1 MAAGVGI
8 LWVKAEPRKL
18 AVPEEPDNS
27 TNSPSTNSPVGREP
41 SSTNPPPQPIPEL
54 LALGQELAA
63 ARQARGISLQE
74 LAGRVCIGPDQL
86 QALENADASR
96 LPEQVFVIA
105 QARRVAEILG
115 VDSDE
120 AIAALR
126 DTRGARPNLAT
137 PSNQAARPKF
147 PASSPQ
153 RASRSNAASAAGGG
167 GWLAWTLLSL
177 AGLGLAAASFYAW
190 NAWRRLPSAPTAAAP
205 QDPAPKQPAP
215 PAATSPGLS
224 PTSPTA
230 AQLVLRSKEDSWLE
244 VRDSSGRTLFEGTLK
259 GNKTFPLGQGL
270 AVMAGRPDLV
280 IVELAGQPE
289 RPLGTI
295 DQLKWHGFAP
305 PKVAPPQ
312 PLNPAPG
319 AAQP

>member
-1 MAAGVGI
+1 M
-8 LWVKAEPRKL
+8 
-18 AVPEEPDNS
+18 PEEPDNS
-27 TNSPSTNSPVGREP
+27 TNSPSTNSAVSLEP

-115 VDSDE
+115 VDPE
-120 AIAALR
+120 AAIAALR
-126 DTRGARPNLAT
+126 ATRGARPNPAT
-137 PSNQAARPKF
+137 PGNQAAHPKF

-153 RASRSNAASAAGGG
+153 RASRSDAASAAGSG
-167 GWLAWTLLSL
+167 GWLAWILLSL

-190 NAWRRLPSAPTAAAP
+190 NAWRRLPSAPTAAALQDPGP
-205 QDPAPKQPAP
+205 QDPAPKQPAS
-215 PAATSPGLS
+215 PAATSSGLS

-289 RPLGTI
+289 RPLGRI

-312 PLNPAPG
+312 PPNPAPG

>member
-1 MAAGVGI
+1 M
-8 LWVKAEPRKL
+8 
-18 AVPEEPDNS
+18 PEEPNNS
-27 TNSPSTNSPVGREP
+27 TYSPSTTSPVSREP
-41 SSTNPPPQPIPEL
+41 SSTIPPTQPIPEL

-115 VDSDE
+115 VNPE
-120 AIAALR
+120 AAIAALR
-126 DTRGARPNLAT
+126 ATRGARPNLAT
-137 PSNQAARPKF
+137 PGNQPAHPKF
-147 PASSPQ
+147 PASAPQ
-153 RASRSNAASAAGGG
+153 RASRSDAAGAAAGGG
-167 GWLAWTLLSL
+167 WLPWALLSL

-190 NAWRRLPSAPTAAAP
+190 NAWRRLPSAPTAAALQDSAP
-205 QDPAPKQPAP
+205 QDPALQDPVPKQPAT
-215 PAATSPGLS
+215 PAATSPGLG

-270 AVMAGRPDLV
+270 TVMAGRPDLV
-280 IVELAGQPE
+280 RVELAGQPE

-295 DQLKWHGFAP
+295 DQLKWHAFAA

-312 PLNPAPG
+312 PLTPAPG
-319 AAQP
+319 SAQP